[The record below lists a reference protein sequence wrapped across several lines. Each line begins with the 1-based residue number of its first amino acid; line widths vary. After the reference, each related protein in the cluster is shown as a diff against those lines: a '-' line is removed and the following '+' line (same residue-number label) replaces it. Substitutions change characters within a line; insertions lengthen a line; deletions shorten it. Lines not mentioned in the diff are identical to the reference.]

1 MTNSKK
7 GSNSDLIQISPEK
20 TSSFIHPTSKY
31 LSLEVP
37 LTRAGIFLYEDPA
50 YPGGFRRD
58 YRPVEE
64 VLDEASLRTISGGGL
79 PLVRLHPSVGVVTTE
94 NFEGLDLVGNIS
106 DQISYAAVESTDEGE
121 EGDLVT
127 DGIVRGRITIYSQ
140 EAIDEYQ
147 KGQMKSLSLGYN
159 CDRYFTPGVLPNGE
173 AYDAIQRNIIYNH
186 GSTVPLGR
194 YGVQNLDEKI
204 RKLSESS
211 THDGIGFEQLS
222 EFAKIKTTKIFILPK
237 MTKTTETSTATVD
250 QLTGAN
256 KALTDQIDA
265 LNSQIATLT
274 GERDAALKQV
284 SEAEAEEITPSQVL
298 GLVQDALTL
307 VKAAELSGVAKEGE
321 DLLSAAVND
330 SAELVTRVMAKVA
343 PKQASQSPDVS
354 MGYLTVML
362 DSGALIALF
371 NKDESRPVVEGDS
384 ATIVKESDVAKTGAK
399 TAAKSNKTGEAP
411 ANRYR
416 SMWLKSKATA

>member
-1 MTNSKK
+1 M
-7 GSNSDLIQISPEK
+7 
-20 TSSFIHPTSKY
+20 
-31 LSLEVP
+31 
-37 LTRAGIFLYEDPA
+37 
-50 YPGGFRRD
+50 
-58 YRPVEE
+58 
-64 VLDEASLRTISGGGL
+64 
-79 PLVRLHPSVGVVTTE
+79 
-94 NFEGLDLVGNIS
+94 
-106 DQISYAAVESTDEGE
+106 ESTEEGE

-127 DGIVRGRITIYSQ
+127 DGIVRGRITIYSE
-140 EAIDEYQ
+140 EAIEEYRQ
-147 KGQMKSLSLGYN
+147 GQMKSLSLGYN

-222 EFAKIKTTKIFILPK
+222 DFAKIKTTKIFILPK

-256 KALTDQIDA
+256 KALTDQIA
-265 LNSQIATLT
+265 SLNTQIETLT

-284 SEAEAEEITPSQVL
+284 SEAEAEEISPEQVL

-307 VKAAELSGVAKEGE
+307 VKAAELAGVAKEGE
-321 DLLSAAVND
+321 DLLSTAVND

-362 DSGALIALF
+362 DSGALLALF
-371 NKDESRPVVEGDS
+371 DKGESKSVTEGDS
-384 ATIVKESDVAKTGAK
+384 ASIVKESDVAKSGAK
-399 TAAKSNKTGEAP
+399 SAAKSNKTSDSGK
-411 ANRYR
+411 NRYR
-416 SMWLKSKATA
+416 SMWLKAKTAA